1 MTPCSKGRVFQHATG
16 LSQARDS
23 MTQESLHRDES
34 LGLTPADVPLEAL
47 PTVELTTED
56 IQRALELAEKR
67 NGSYKAID
75 GGVVFGNQDA
85 LTSHQIGLLGELAV
99 AKLYG
104 IDLDTSTYRW
114 GDNGKDHSLFGT
126 DIDVKTTATKKIR
139 LPELLVRSD
148 KPLRAELY
156 IRAHVIDWDSS
167 SARVRIIGC
176 AAKKTVE
183 DQNPRCHPG
192 STKNYVVA
200 PDEMDFL
207 PLLHPTDR

>member
-1 MTPCSKGRVFQHATG
+1 MSKKH
-16 LSQARDS
+16 LAR
-23 MTQESLHRDES
+23 EKS

-67 NGSYKAID
+67 NDSYKAID
-75 GGVVFGNQDA
+75 GGLVFGNRDA

-104 IDLDTSTYRW
+104 IDIDGSTYQR
-114 GDNGKDHSLFGT
+114 GDDGKDHSLFGV
-126 DIDVKTTATKKIR
+126 DIDVKATATEKVR
-139 LPELLVRSD
+139 CPDLLVRSD

-176 AAKKTVE
+176 ASQEKIKEQTPD
-183 DQNPRCHPG
+183 DQLFDVPNYIVNPE
-192 STKNYVVA
+192 
-200 PDEMDFL
+200 EMSFL
-207 PLLHPTDR
+207 PMLQPIS

>member
-1 MTPCSKGRVFQHATG
+1 M
-16 LSQARDS
+16 SQKYANR
-23 MTQESLHRDES
+23 EKS

-67 NGSYKAID
+67 NDSYKAID
-75 GGVVFGNQDA
+75 GGLVFGNRDA

-104 IDLDTSTYRW
+104 IDIDGSTYQR
-114 GDNGKDHSLFGT
+114 GDDGKDHSLFGV
-126 DIDVKTTATKKIR
+126 DIDVKATATEKVR
-139 LPELLVRSD
+139 CPDLLVRSN

-176 AAKKTVE
+176 ASQEKVKEQTPD
-183 DQNPRCHPG
+183 DQLFDVPNYIVNPE
-192 STKNYVVA
+192 
-200 PDEMDFL
+200 EMSFL
-207 PLLHPTDR
+207 PMLQPTS